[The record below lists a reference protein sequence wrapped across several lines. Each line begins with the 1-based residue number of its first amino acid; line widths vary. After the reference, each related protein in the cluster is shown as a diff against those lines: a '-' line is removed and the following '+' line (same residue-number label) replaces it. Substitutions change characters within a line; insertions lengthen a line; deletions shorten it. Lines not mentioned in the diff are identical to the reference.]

1 MEKHLLIC
9 YDQHLK
15 TSKNLSETQF
25 LPGRAV
31 CCMVCARHSIFPH
44 TSPFML
50 YPLPQA
56 NDCLP
61 FPSKTAVQLCCP
73 ALSVHMDNSL
83 SLVQQPPLEKSQALI
98 CTFSTAQSS
107 SSQSGASREDIPI
120 LPKSHTSDRYPEHTE
135 ALSANHFLLTPRRLE
150 LPHAPQQHPGLQSL
164 M

>member
-1 MEKHLLIC
+1 MSHIQTLTDIYFLPTMEKHLLIS

-31 CCMVCARHSIFPH
+31 LCMVYARHSIFPH

-61 FPSKTAVQLCCP
+61 FPSKTPVQLCCP
-73 ALSVHMDNSL
+73 ALCVHMDNSL

-135 ALSANHFLLTPRRLE
+135 ALSANHFLLTP
-150 LPHAPQQHPGLQSL
+150 
-164 M
+164 